1 MKNYIDAI
9 KPTTYT
15 YRSLWNWTAKLNT
28 RSLPLKEYSFN
39 KLKIS

>member
-9 KPTTYT
+9 KPTTY
-15 YRSLWNWTAKLNT
+15 RSLWNWTAKLHT